1 MLFLILK
8 SATQN
13 NMTTFTAY
21 MPFAFNQRHF
31 NSTSITPP
39 ADWLR
44 ELDRIEP
51 GVTVPLDEAWCL
63 IKLQPGP
70 HGVFRGPHLTRQDRT
85 VWFNQETGLL
95 WDEEEN
101 AWLGAMWEGR
111 LSESVV
117 EAAGVKVH
125 KRPRSKRC
133 RARAP

>member
-1 MLFLILK
+1 MLFLIFE
-8 SATQN
+8 SATQT

-44 ELDRIEP
+44 ELDHIEP

-63 IKLQPGP
+63 ITFKPGP
-70 HGVFRGPHLTRQDRT
+70 RHRT

-101 AWLGAMWEGR
+101 AWLGAKWDGW

-117 EAAGVKVH
+117 EATGVKVH
-125 KRPRSKRC
+125 KRPRSKRR
-133 RARAP
+133 RARVP

>member
-1 MLFLILK
+1 MLFLILE

-21 MPFAFNQRHF
+21 MPFADNQRHF

-44 ELDRIEP
+44 ELDCIEP

-63 IKLQPGP
+63 IKLKPGP
-70 HGVFRGPHLTRQDRT
+70 QGSRRSRQDRT

-117 EAAGVKVH
+117 EATGVKVQ